1 MYQAL
6 PWYEISDVT
15 WISSM
20 FSTTWR
26 SLPEKSAVN
35 FFSIVEYSFSNP
47 IQEDKRRRDLV
58 VGRMTLSND

>member
-26 SLPEKSAVN
+26 SLSEKSAVN